1 MAGQAHG
8 DDGAACYRMDSPD
21 TRVLIAPATCR
32 HGHDLRVVGYRMRE
46 ANGLLRVRCSACAS
60 AGTPNPF
67 WTLRTAGEITSVAE
81 LDDTP
86 YR

>member
-1 MAGQAHG
+1 
-8 DDGAACYRMDSPD
+8 
-21 TRVLIAPATCR
+21 
-32 HGHDLRVVGYRMRE
+32 MRE